1 MQDVSA
7 PLSDE
12 EMDAARRRIAG
23 AAFRSPLVMAT
34 DGRTRLK
41 LECLQPYG
49 SFKIRG
55 ATNAVRAWQERGQ
68 AGGQVVSASAGNFG
82 QAIVAA
88 ARQAGLPAVVH
99 VPDNAART
107 KVERLTALGATVREQ
122 PFEAWWAILQTRRTD
137 DAGTFFHPVCEREVI
152 AGAATIG
159 VELIEDA
166 PDLEAV
172 FVPIGGGGLATG
184 IAQGVKRAKPSCRI
198 IAVETEASTPLTAAR
213 DAGRPVPVER
223 RASFIDGMGSARRA
237 GGDVAAAAAADRRR
251 GGGEH
256 RRRRGKRSASSRSN
270 ITSSPRARAPPRRP
284 PRCGSAAQNVAAI
297 VSGGNL
303 DTSELTRILGAVTRR
318 RDCGRACH

>member
-88 ARQAGLPAVVH
+88 ARRAGLPAVVH

-107 KVERLTALGATVREQ
+107 KVERLAALGATVREQ
-122 PFEAWWAILQTRRTD
+122 PFESWWAILQTRHTD
-137 DAGTFFHPVCEREVI
+137 DTGTFFHPVCEREVI

-159 VELIEDA
+159 LELIEDA

-184 IAQGVKRAKPSCRI
+184 IAQGVKRLKPSCRI

-213 DAGRPVPVER
+213 QAGRPVPVER
-223 RASFIDGMGSARRA
+223 RASFIDGMGGSSVLEEMWPLLQRLIDDVVVVSIADVEAAIRVLASQHHVIAEGA
-237 GGDVAAAAAADRRR
+237 GAAAPAAAMRF
-251 GGGEH
+251 GGPN
-256 RRRRGKRSASSRSN
+256 A
-270 ITSSPRARAPPRRP
+270 
-284 PRCGSAAQNVAAI
+284 AAI

-303 DTSELTRILGAVTRR
+303 DTSELTRILGQS
-318 RDCGRACH
+318 